1 MILLC
6 VYSSLSFIKSRSNYD
21 RRPSKFYRISSHHIH
36 IRVPTRNSTH
46 SPAEIRGLLSKTAF
60 YNSHTW
66 YLVCVRVQG
75 RCCGY
80 VASVGRVHHR
90 RAEYELVICGTETGG
105 LFELIFSFVVVVV
118 VLVLVHFIYC
128 SLSIILHCFWLACRG
143 RRGVMTS

>member
-6 VYSSLSFIKSRSNYD
+6 VYSSLSFINSRSNYD

-46 SPAEIRGLLSKTAF
+46 SPAEIRGCCQKTAF

-118 VLVLVHFIYC
+118 VLVLVHFIFVYIVHCLLYC
-128 SLSIILHCFWLACRG
+128 IVFGWP
-143 RRGVMTS
+143 VENEEV